1 MAARSG
7 EEMAV
12 TLLRALPPDVA
23 EQVLGRLDP
32 TAAGRLRTALP
43 ATPSPPSADDLEP
56 ALTEFFDLLR
66 IADRARALSPTP
78 SAPAGEYRPTAGGG
92 RTRETEEFVEPPP
105 PDPIIELRELS
116 PERLLKVLEG
126 EPPAAAAL
134 VLAVLEPTAAGV
146 VMKGLPAELRAQ
158 VAVRFTQPGQRNY
171 ALIRQLARAI
181 VDKGRRLTELP
192 ADTPADT
199 RIADLAA
206 MLRALPRSDRTAV
219 FQTMSQTDSGLAD
232 KVRAKLFKFA
242 DLAKVDDR
250 PLQGMLQQ
258 LNLKTIAVA
267 LKNADEAV
275 VAKVTANI
283 SGRARELLQEEV
295 SLLGS
300 VSATQVEEARK
311 EILQL
316 LLKAEEEGSVTIEG

>member
-32 TAAGRLRTALP
+32 AAAGRLRSALP
-43 ATPSPPSADDLEP
+43 ATPAAPPADELEP

-78 SAPAGEYRPTAGGG
+78 AAQSGEYRPTAGGG
-92 RTRETEEFVEPPP
+92 RTREIEEFVEPPP

-126 EPPAAAAL
+126 EPAAATAL
-134 VLAVLEPTAAGV
+134 VLAVLEPAAAGV

-171 ALIRQLARAI
+171 DLIRQLARAI
-181 VDKGRRLTELP
+181 VDKGRRLTDQP

-199 RIADLAA
+199 RIADLAS
-206 MLRALPRSDRTAV
+206 MLRALPRSDRAAV
-219 FQTMSQTDSGLAD
+219 FQTMSQTDQALAD
-232 KVRAKLFKFA
+232 RVRQKLFMFA
-242 DLAKVDDR
+242 DLAKVEDR
-250 PLQGMLQQ
+250 ALQGLLQQ

-267 LKNADEAV
+267 LKGADEEV
-275 VAKVTANI
+275 TSKVTRNI

-300 VSATQVEEARK
+300 VSANQVEEARK

-316 LLKAEEEGSVTIEG
+316 LLKAEEDGSISIEG